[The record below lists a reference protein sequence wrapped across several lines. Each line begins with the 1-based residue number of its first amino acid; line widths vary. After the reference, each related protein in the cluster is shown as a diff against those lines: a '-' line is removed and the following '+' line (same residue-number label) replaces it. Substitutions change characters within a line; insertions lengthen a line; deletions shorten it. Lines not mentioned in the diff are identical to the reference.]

1 MAKRRAVILDR
12 DGVINDHQLGYVTSW
27 AQFRFMPGALAA
39 LRRLHEAGWLVVVA
53 TNQSAVGRGM
63 MTQNDLE
70 EMHARM
76 LAEVQQAGGR
86 IERVFTCPHRPEEGC
101 NCRKPKPGLLLE
113 AAREY
118 DLDLSGCYLVG
129 DSWRDIAAGQAVG
142 CTTILVEG
150 VDATRAQEQLEKLE
164 RPPDFL
170 VKDLAAAADV
180 ILRLETDSV
189 EPT

>member
-1 MAKRRAVILDR
+1 M
-12 DGVINDHQLGYVTSW
+12 
-27 AQFRFMPGALAA
+27 
-39 LRRLHEAGWLVVVA
+39 
-53 TNQSAVGRGM
+53 
-63 MTQNDLE
+63 
-70 EMHARM
+70 
-76 LAEVQQAGGR
+76 
-86 IERVFTCPHRPEEGC
+86 
-101 NCRKPKPGLLLE
+101 
-113 AAREY
+113 
-118 DLDLSGCYLVG
+118 SGCYLVG